1 MVVVPRWRYIRVS
14 TYTSRSLFVCTERKR
29 EDAISPPR
37 IFLPSFLPHARHFY
51 LRFYF
56 SSFFS
61 LFLLLPARAGPSS
74 TVFAYLIT
82 RQTLARGIKIFH
94 SRASACLQLPLAS
107 ASRMIARAREEN
119 RSMRGRAA
127 SCRRRR
133 RVQKHP
139 HINAGR
145 AASPDIGVTFAPL
158 SAGHCRGVNQERYS
172 PANLIIDAENGL
184 VRVICD
190 VAKLCIIFRL

>member
-1 MVVVPRWRYIRVS
+1 MLY
-14 TYTSRSLFVCTERKR
+14 L
-29 EDAISPPR
+29 
-37 IFLPSFLPHARHFY
+37 LPV
-51 LRFYF
+51 
-56 SSFFS
+56 SSFRPSSPTRATFIFVSIFRASSPS
-61 LFLLLPARAGPSS
+61 LLLLPARAGPSS

-94 SRASACLQLPLAS
+94 SRASACLQLPRAS

-119 RSMRGRAA
+119 RSIRGRAA
-127 SCRRRR
+127 SCRRRRR

-184 VRVICD
+184 ARVICD